1 MSKTKCCNGRSFQ
14 IKKKFPPFFFFLEG
28 SWVQGLLAFLC
39 GVCRF
44 SPVCLGSLQVLQ
56 LSLSVPGHAFEGKGG
71 FGQLQ
76 LSLGVNVCVCVNI
89 RLFTSSK
96 ELIKGGLQQDPPPP
110 LPQPWKGKK
119 MDEHTPIHTDLCVCV
134 GCVRLVISW
143 INAEKKKKEWIN
155 STPSLPLV

>member
-1 MSKTKCCNGRSFQ
+1 MLQWENFSN
-14 IKKKFPPFFFFLEG
+14 KKKIPPFFFFLEG

-76 LSLGVNVCVCVNI
+76 LSLGVNVCVCVWI
-89 RLFTSSK
+89 FVYSHPAKSSSRV
-96 ELIKGGLQQDPPPP
+96 GSNRTGPPP

-143 INAEKKKKEWIN
+143 INAEKNE
-155 STPSLPLV
+155 